1 MRSCLIIIP
10 YFGRLPNYFQLFLD
24 SCSYNDKFDF
34 LVLTN
39 DASEYSYPKN
49 VKVEY
54 CQFQYMRDKVKS
66 IHKDATLEQPQK
78 LCDYRPSYGFL
89 FQEYLQDYRYWGH
102 CDIDLIF
109 GNLNKL
115 VFPIIKANTYDKVF
129 NLGHLT
135 LYKNIDYV
143 NNLFFNEINDRKNES
158 IFFTDNLCKFDE
170 ENGNS
175 IVKYALKEKLSIYTT
190 QLEADIATKSSKL
203 LIDKYNF
210 LTNSHRVIR
219 NNILFVFSKGNVFG
233 YMLHNGNLVKE
244 EYSYIHLQK
253 RNMKL
258 GINTQDNEY
267 VIAANRFYSLRERNQ
282 DLSNIDKT
290 DFNKIKRYF
299 LNLHY
304 LRLRSKNLF
313 IKIRNIKKR
322 FS

>member
-1 MRSCLIIIP
+1 MKNCLIIIP
-10 YFGRLPNYFQLFLD
+10 YFGTLPNYFQLFLD

-39 DASEYSYPKN
+39 DTSEYSYPKN

-54 CQFQYMRDKVKS
+54 CQFQYMQDKVKS
-66 IHKDATLEQPQK
+66 IHKDAILEQPQK

-135 LYKNIDYV
+135 LYKNIDYI
-143 NNLFFNEINDRKNES
+143 NNLFFNEINDRKHKS
-158 IFFTDNLCKFDE
+158 VFFTDNLCKFDE

-219 NNILFVFSKGNVFG
+219 NNILFVFSKGNVLG
-233 YMLHNGNLVKE
+233 YMLHNGNVVKE

-258 GINTQDNEY
+258 GIDNQENEY
-267 VIAANRFYSLRERNQ
+267 VIAANRFYSLKERNQ

-299 LNLHY
+299 FNLHY

-313 IKIRNIKKR
+313 IKIRNFTKR
-322 FS
+322 FL